1 MNIPIST
8 YIGVALQA
16 VFGLGLPAALYLFL
30 RKKYNCKAKPF
41 WIGCGVML
49 IFALE
54 LEQAAHSVI
63 LATPFGQRLAANP
76 IYLAVYGGF
85 MAALFEEG
93 GRFIA
98 FRYILKDDDP
108 HSALMYGA
116 GHGGFEAFAVMFLAA
131 LSNFACIAAVRAG
144 ETDTMLYASVNAL
157 ISTPF
162 YMYPMALLE
171 RCAALCAQI
180 GLSVTMYFGVKKK
193 RGWIALAALMHFALD
208 AISVSLQT
216 VLPVWVLELLICGM
230 AAVIALTARKIWRKS
245 A

>member
-1 MNIPIST
+1 MSIPVST
-8 YIGVALQA
+8 YIGIALQA

-30 RKKYNCKAKPF
+30 RRKYSCRTKPF

-49 IFALE
+49 IFALV
-54 LEQAAHSVI
+54 LEQAAHSAI
-63 LATPFGQRLAANP
+63 LSTAFGQRLAANP
-76 IYLAVYGGF
+76 ILLAVYGGF

-116 GHGGFEAFAVMFLAA
+116 GHGGFEAFAVLFLAA
-131 LSNFACIAAVRAG
+131 LSNFACIEAVRAG
-144 ETDTMLYASVNAL
+144 ETDAMLYTSVNAL

-171 RCAALCAQI
+171 RCSALCAQI
-180 GLSVTMYFGVKKK
+180 GLSVTMYFGVKRKHI
-193 RGWIALAALMHFALD
+193 WIALAALMHFALD
-208 AISVSLQT
+208 ALSVILQT
-216 VLPVWVLELLICGM
+216 VLPVWLLELIVCGM
-230 AAVIALTARKIWRKS
+230 AALIALTARRIWRKNV
-245 A
+245 